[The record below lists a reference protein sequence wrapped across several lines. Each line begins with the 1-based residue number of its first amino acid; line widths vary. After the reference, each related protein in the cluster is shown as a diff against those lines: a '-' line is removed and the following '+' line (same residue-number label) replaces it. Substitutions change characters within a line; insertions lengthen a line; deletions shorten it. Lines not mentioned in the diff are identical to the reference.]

1 MDDQDFSKLPMSVSE
16 LRARREDKASKW
28 SVRDAL
34 INTLRRIDAGEIS
47 PVNMVMVIE
56 DEDDY
61 YQITATPD
69 HDKTI
74 ALLWRGLNDKS
85 ES

>member
-16 LRARREDKASKW
+16 LRARKEDKAEAW

-56 DEDDY
+56 DEYNY
-61 YQITATPD
+61 YQITATTD
-69 HDKTI
+69 HDKTM
-74 ALLWRGLNDKS
+74 ALLWRGLKDEN
-85 ES
+85 